1 MYCQKCGKEI
11 ATGSVFCTWCGA
23 RQEMP
28 VPQPEVIPQES
39 PAQQAPVQENAAP
52 AAAPTAV
59 MTPEAPTETSAE
71 AAAPEE
77 PKAEPAAETPR
88 ESAPAPETAPDNAAE
103 NAAPGAELPKE
114 FFGDEIKLDSEA
126 KPGEKP
132 QKYYTTAHLVICLAA
147 AGIMAAAAGIFAGL
161 YFSVIG

>member
-11 ATGSVFCTWCGA
+11 AAGSVFCTWCGA

-28 VPQPEVIPQES
+28 VPQPEGIPQES

-52 AAAPTAV
+52 AAPTVV
-59 MTPEAPTETSAE
+59 MTPEAPTE

-88 ESAPAPETAPDNAAE
+88 ESAPAAETAPDNAAE
-103 NAAPGAELPKE
+103 NTAPGAELPKE

>member
-11 ATGSVFCTWCGA
+11 AAGSVFCTWCGA

-39 PAQQAPVQENAAP
+39 QTQPAAVQENAAP
-52 AAAPTAV
+52 AAPTAA
-59 MTPEAPTETSAE
+59 MTPEAPAETP
-71 AAAPEE
+71 APEE
-77 PKAEPAAETPR
+77 SKAEPAAETPQ
-88 ESAPAPETAPDNAAE
+88 EIAPAAEATPDNAAE
-103 NAAPGAELPKE
+103 NTAPGAELPKD

>member
-11 ATGSVFCTWCGA
+11 AAGSVFCTWCGA

-28 VPQPEVIPQES
+28 IPQPEVIPQES
-39 PAQQAPVQENAAP
+39 QTQPAPVQENAAP
-52 AAAPTAV
+52 AAPTAV
-59 MTPEAPTETSAE
+59 ITPEAPAE
-71 AAAPEE
+71 APAETPAPEE
-77 PKAEPAAETPR
+77 PKAEPAAETPQ
-88 ESAPAPETAPDNAAE
+88 ESAPAAETAPDNAAE
-103 NAAPGAELPKE
+103 NTAPGTELPKD

-126 KPGEKP
+126 KPEDKP

>member
-11 ATGSVFCTWCGA
+11 AAGSVFCTWCGA

-28 VPQPEVIPQES
+28 IPQPEVIPQES
-39 PAQQAPVQENAAP
+39 PAQPATVQENAAP
-52 AAAPTAV
+52 AAPTAV
-59 MTPEAPTETSAE
+59 ITPEAPTETP
-71 AAAPEE
+71 APEE
-77 PKAEPAAETPR
+77 SKAEPAAETPQ
-88 ESAPAPETAPDNAAE
+88 ESAPAPETAPDNAA
-103 NAAPGAELPKE
+103 PGAELPKD

>member
-11 ATGSVFCTWCGA
+11 AAGSVFCTWCGA

-39 PAQQAPVQENAAP
+39 PAQPAAVQENAAP
-52 AAAPTAV
+52 AAPTVV
-59 MTPEAPTETSAE
+59 MTPEAPAETP
-71 AAAPEE
+71 APEE
-77 PKAEPAAETPR
+77 SKAEPAAETPR
-88 ESAPAPETAPDNAAE
+88 ESAPAAETAPD

-126 KPGEKP
+126 KPGEKT